1 MPRITIYLPRELEAG
16 ARAKSARIR
25 MTFSS
30 YVRQCIEDDL
40 GRIAEKN
47 KPITRGDMVSFLERV
62 RPLALAIF
70 SLESLAVRS
79 LDPAKSQELILSV
92 LAQARDKCN
101 EIFGRDE
108 SW

>member
-1 MPRITIYLPRELEAG
+1 
-16 ARAKSARIR
+16 
-25 MTFSS
+25 
-30 YVRQCIEDDL
+30 
-40 GRIAEKN
+40 
-47 KPITRGDMVSFLERV
+47 MVSFLERV